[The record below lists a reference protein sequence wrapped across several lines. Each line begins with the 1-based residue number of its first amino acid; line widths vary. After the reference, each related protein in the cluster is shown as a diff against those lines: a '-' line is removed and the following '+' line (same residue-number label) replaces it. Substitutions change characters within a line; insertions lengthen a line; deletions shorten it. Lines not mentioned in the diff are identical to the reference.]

1 MIKTYKS
8 RKQMVR
14 DNFIGFDATNMTRDD
29 IVNRIKSEG
38 FNNFYFDTVAVSHGI
53 YGANGAIIDIETNT
67 DIPETITSFS
77 ILSRNTTL
85 LEFL

>member
-1 MIKTYKS
+1 
-8 RKQMVR
+8 
-14 DNFIGFDATNMTRDD
+14 MTRDD

-38 FNNFYFDTVAVSHGI
+38 FKDFYFDTVAISHGV
-53 YGANGAIIDIETNT
+53 YGANGVIIDIETNT
-67 DIPETITSFS
+67 DIPETITTFS